1 MLDHS
6 LREVV
11 FLNVQPEFPLVQL
24 KAIPSSSIA
33 SYMAEVGKIALFSE
47 PAVFCISPWCTQL
60 KDKAVEIMKA
70 YLSKSYLYF
79 N

>member
-1 MLDHS
+1 MFLEHVQGWSLHHLPGQPIPVLDHS

-33 SYMAEVGKIALFSE
+33 SYMAEVGKIALFQNLVCF
-47 PAVFCISPWCTQL
+47 ASPPG
-60 KDKAVEIMKA
+60 VH
-70 YLSKSYLYF
+70 S
-79 N
+79 